1 MIFRGHVCDILA
13 NGEPPSSLSTRHDE
27 HFSSMKR
34 ISTKYKASQGNSVNK
49 DSAEIENHQVI
60 KNNSRYFVLILIFFG
75 TKEKGQESLQENT
88 FSRSRKMRK

>member
-60 KNNSRYFVLILIFFG
+60 KNNSRYFVLILIFFLVQRKKDKNHCKK
-75 TKEKGQESLQENT
+75 TLFRDQEK
-88 FSRSRKMRK
+88 